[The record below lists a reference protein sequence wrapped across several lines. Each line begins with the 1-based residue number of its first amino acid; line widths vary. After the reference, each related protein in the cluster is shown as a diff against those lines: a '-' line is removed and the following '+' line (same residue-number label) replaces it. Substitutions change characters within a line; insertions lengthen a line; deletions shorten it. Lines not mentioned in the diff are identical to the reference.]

1 MQLPKAERL
10 PPSMPQKQEQRVE
23 TAERESTHEQQ
34 AKRLQ
39 DLEQEPAQEPQG
51 MLRASKRR
59 HIEYLPSRKAPN
71 KAPAIDTRTL
81 ASPSYKIIL
90 GVSTSDVDLD
100 YVVGLTSQ
108 RFKQFAARM
117 EVRTSQ
123 GYIVTPAQLEGE
135 PFTTPL
141 PDPQRHQQANR
152 ILWSHAE
159 SKRAAREH
167 AEAERELMLEQGL
180 RFDTSWRSSVVSGS
194 TGAAHPLWWDG
205 DHEDDV
211 GHDHVGHE
219 DAEEHADHGECCSC
233 SCITSRLCGCFIC
246 MLRGCFG
253 PHWVCFRSAAE
264 MRRAARL
271 STRRAE
277 RAKVKKALRA
287 YVNWKSMV

>member
-1 MQLPKAERL
+1 
-10 PPSMPQKQEQRVE
+10 
-23 TAERESTHEQQ
+23 
-34 AKRLQ
+34 
-39 DLEQEPAQEPQG
+39 
-51 MLRASKRR
+51 
-59 HIEYLPSRKAPN
+59 
-71 KAPAIDTRTL
+71 
-81 ASPSYKIIL
+81 
-90 GVSTSDVDLD
+90 
-100 YVVGLTSQ
+100 
-108 RFKQFAARM
+108 M

-180 RFDTSWRSSVVSGS
+180 RFDTSWRSSTESVVSGT

-205 DHEDDV
+205 DHEEDE
-211 GHDHVGHE
+211 GHDHE
-219 DAEEHADHGECCSC
+219 DAEEQEDHGECCSC
-233 SCITSRLCGCFIC
+233 SCVASRLCGCLIC

>member
-1 MQLPKAERL
+1 M
-10 PPSMPQKQEQRVE
+10 E

-39 DLEQEPAQEPQG
+39 DLEQEPEQEPQG

-59 HIEYLPSRKAPN
+59 HIDYLPSRKAPN

-141 PDPQRHQQANR
+141 PDPQRHQQADR
-152 ILWSHAE
+152 LPAL
-159 SKRAAREH
+159 
-167 AEAERELMLEQGL
+167 EA
-180 RFDTSWRSSVVSGS
+180 
-194 TGAAHPLWWDG
+194 P
-205 DHEDDV
+205 
-211 GHDHVGHE
+211 
-219 DAEEHADHGECCSC
+219 
-233 SCITSRLCGCFIC
+233 I
-246 MLRGCFG
+246 
-253 PHWVCFRSAAE
+253 
-264 MRRAARL
+264 
-271 STRRAE
+271 
-277 RAKVKKALRA
+277 
-287 YVNWKSMV
+287 Y